1 MYFRGRDRR
10 LLGQSCQSWQR
21 RESSTPYP
29 TGPTDMGVKE
39 SGKGCCRVAMAMPQ
53 HCGAEG
59 RFSPAHSYDGM
70 DFFLPNRN

>member
-1 MYFRGRDRR
+1 MSELATSGKFHAIPHGAHRYG
-10 LLGQSCQSWQR
+10 GQ
-21 RESSTPYP
+21 
-29 TGPTDMGVKE
+29 E